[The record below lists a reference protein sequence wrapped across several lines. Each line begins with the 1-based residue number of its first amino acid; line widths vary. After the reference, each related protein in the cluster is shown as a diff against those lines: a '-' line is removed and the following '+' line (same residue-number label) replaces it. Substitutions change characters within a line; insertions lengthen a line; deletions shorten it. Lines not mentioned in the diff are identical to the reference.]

1 MPAILSLPTA
11 ESILH
16 SLNDTELSLCVRD
29 SGAFQAYRAQY
40 CYVSSL
46 KWNPPAFDAEL
57 AMLELMY
64 KDLSIEIACFEAD
77 L

>member
-1 MPAILSLPTA
+1 MSSMLPLPTA

-16 SLNDTELSLCVRD
+16 SLNDAELSLCVRK

-46 KWNPPAFDAEL
+46 KRDPLAFDAEL
-57 AMLELMY
+57 VMLELMY
-64 KDLSIEIACFEAD
+64 KDVSIEIACFEAD
-77 L
+77 V